1 MDTTNNNDVRRR
13 TRLSPEARR
22 KQLME
27 CATKVFSKRGIGRA
41 GHAEIAE
48 LANVSVATVFNYFN
62 TREDLVDD
70 VLAEVEKR
78 ILALVNNT
86 FSQDKTPLQ
95 SIHDYVEALVDT
107 TFNEPDVVHIWLEW
121 SSSVREDVW
130 PRFTKIQSRINEIIG
145 QSLQKGFEKDE
156 LTSAMNADN
165 AAQALTASFYLSV
178 QMVNRPDQPSR
189 EVVIDFINDYVT
201 SLLRPLR

>member
-1 MDTTNNNDVRRR
+1 MDTTTSVRRR

-27 CATKVFSKRGIGRA
+27 CATKVFSRRGIGRA

-70 VLAEVEKR
+70 VLTEVEKR
-78 ILALVNNT
+78 ILALVNDT
-86 FSQDKTPLQ
+86 FTEDKAPLEC
-95 SIHDYVEALVDT
+95 IHDYVSSLVDT
-107 TFNEPDVVHIWLEW
+107 TFNEPDIVHIWLEW

-130 PRFTKIQSRINEIIG
+130 PRFTSVQSRINEIIG
-145 QSLQKGFEKDE
+145 NSLQQGFEQDE
-156 LTSAMNADN
+156 LTSAMNAGN
-165 AAQALTASFYLSV
+165 AAQALTAAFYLAV

-189 EVVIDFINDYVT
+189 ETVIDFVNDYVT
-201 SLLRPLR
+201 SLLRPLS